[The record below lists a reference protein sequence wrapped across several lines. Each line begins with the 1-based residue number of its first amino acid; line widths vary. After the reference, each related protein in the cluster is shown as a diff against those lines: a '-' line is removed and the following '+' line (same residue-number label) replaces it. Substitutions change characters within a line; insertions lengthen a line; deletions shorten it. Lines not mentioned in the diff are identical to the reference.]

1 MPGLV
6 CVLGR
11 DRAADL
17 ARAAARPLLRRPWQT
32 LELAPTRD
40 DVALG
45 FAGECGGVAHDPET
59 GVALAF
65 DGETFGEGGALAGA
79 QAVQEL
85 LAGYLAAGADVKLP
99 QGAFAAAVWDPRS
112 ESLTLLT
119 DNHGRRNFWMA
130 ELGGTW
136 LFAGELKAL
145 VAAGVEP
152 RLDLETW
159 SQLFAYEG
167 PLPGQCPLEGVSLL
181 GGATTVTIAG
191 GRKEA
196 HTGWRYRLAPETEGD
211 IEEWA
216 EDFAEVLE
224 AAVARRLGDVG
235 LALSG
240 GYDSRCVGS
249 IVRMRAPETP
259 ALTYGAPGSNDL
271 RLGTEVAGLLGLPHR
286 AAPFERG
293 YLAHGAAETV
303 WLSEGAIRAFHAHH
317 LYLRPLRTDDDARAV
332 LINYGGDH
340 VTRTVG
346 GALQMG
352 GESVEG
358 DNFHRFRAQTI
369 SDELLEDLH
378 AAVRGADPRPGED
391 VASEA
396 PRRRGGRPS
405 SRRARSLTTRRPG
418 RSGRAPSSSPT
429 SLLLVIPTTTT
440 TWSTGSADA
449 RELPGHGRDPEGL
462 PAALPRAGCG
472 QEHARRDPT
481 RPDRPAAQGG
491 RAAHPCA
498 AGVAPTDG
506 RAP

>member
-45 FAGECGGVAHDPET
+45 FAGECGGIVHDPET

-159 SQLFAYEG
+159 SQVFAYES

-181 GGATTVTIAG
+181 GGATPVTIAG

-196 HTGWRYRLAPETEGD
+196 RTRWRYRLAPETEGTSRSGPRTSPRCSMRPWRGA
-211 IEEWA
+211 WA
-216 EDFAEVLE
+216 MSALLS
-224 AAVARRLGDVG
+224 AAATTLVASGRSCACARR
-235 LALSG
+235 
-240 GYDSRCVGS
+240 
-249 IVRMRAPETP
+249 
-259 ALTYGAPGSNDL
+259 
-271 RLGTEVAGLLGLPHR
+271 
-286 AAPFERG
+286 
-293 YLAHGAAETV
+293 
-303 WLSEGAIRAFHAHH
+303 
-317 LYLRPLRTDDDARAV
+317 RPLRSPTARRAPTTCV
-332 LINYGGDH
+332 WARRSPASSAS
-340 VTRTVG
+340 RTVPRHSS
-346 GALQMG
+346 GA
-352 GESVEG
+352 
-358 DNFHRFRAQTI
+358 T
-369 SDELLEDLH
+369 
-378 AAVRGADPRPGED
+378 
-391 VASEA
+391 
-396 PRRRGGRPS
+396 
-405 SRRARSLTTRRPG
+405 
-418 RSGRAPSSSPT
+418 
-429 SLLLVIPTTTT
+429 
-440 TWSTGSADA
+440 
-449 RELPGHGRDPEGL
+449 
-462 PAALPRAGCG
+462 
-472 QEHARRDPT
+472 
-481 RPDRPAAQGG
+481 
-491 RAAHPCA
+491 
-498 AGVAPTDG
+498 
-506 RAP
+506 

>member
-1 MPGLV
+1 
-6 CVLGR
+6 
-11 DRAADL
+11 
-17 ARAAARPLLRRPWQT
+17 
-32 LELAPTRD
+32 
-40 DVALG
+40 
-45 FAGECGGVAHDPET
+45 
-59 GVALAF
+59 
-65 DGETFGEGGALAGA
+65 
-79 QAVQEL
+79 
-85 LAGYLAAGADVKLP
+85 
-99 QGAFAAAVWDPRS
+99 
-112 ESLTLLT
+112 
-119 DNHGRRNFWMA
+119 
-130 ELGGTW
+130 
-136 LFAGELKAL
+136 
-145 VAAGVEP
+145 
-152 RLDLETW
+152 
-159 SQLFAYEG
+159 
-167 PLPGQCPLEGVSLL
+167 
-181 GGATTVTIAG
+181 
-191 GRKEA
+191 
-196 HTGWRYRLAPETEGD
+196 
-211 IEEWA
+211 
-216 EDFAEVLE
+216 VLE